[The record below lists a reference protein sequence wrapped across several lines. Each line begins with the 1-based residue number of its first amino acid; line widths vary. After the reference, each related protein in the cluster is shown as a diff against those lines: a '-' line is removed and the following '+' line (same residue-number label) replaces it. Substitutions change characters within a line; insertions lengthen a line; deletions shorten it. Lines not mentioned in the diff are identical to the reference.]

1 MTKLWE
7 GFIPLYQ
14 VSLNTHIRTKQGV
27 SVFFHHVAGMYSYCE
42 LDGYACHLFANEQ
55 VEYISKEEY
64 EDYLKGRGL

>member
-14 VSLNTHIRTKQGV
+14 VPRNTHVRTKQGV
-27 SVFFHHVAGMYSYCE
+27 SVFFHHVDGMYSYCE
-42 LDGYACHLFANEQ
+42 LGGNACHLFANEQ
-55 VEYISKEEY
+55 VEYISEEEY